1 VRLGGPIM
9 LVSIVGRGPL
19 WWAQIFPWLGLAR
32 VALSA

>member
-1 VRLGGPIM
+1 MASGQVKH